1 MKKDIEEKGEK
12 SANLLEQWTVLKDEG
27 SLRSW
32 EKESDDCL
40 RQTSFWKRRNVK
52 NMRFTIHEASLKARR
67 GTERVAKGSGG
78 RMRVEKSGT
87 EAARYNF
94 VGELRNCVSQG
105 AHEEVIFT
113 VKTY

>member
-78 RMRVEKSGT
+78 RMRDEKSGT
-87 EAARYNF
+87 EAARYN
-94 VGELRNCVSQG
+94 CVR
-105 AHEEVIFT
+105 
-113 VKTY
+113 KTA